1 MLSSRAMKVYLST
14 LGCKLNESELESW
27 TRGLSRDGAEIV
39 ADPRDADICVLNT
52 CTVTHTAA
60 HKSRQM
66 ARQLAR
72 ANPNARIVLTGCF
85 VDVSPVEA
93 SKLPNVA
100 LIVPN
105 ADKDRLVEQ
114 VSDFRFTISD
124 FRALPYGAFQDL
136 VSNFQPPTSNLQLPN
151 SRTRAFV
158 KIQDGCNMSCTYC
171 IIPLA
176 RGKERSRAREEIVAE
191 VQSLVSAGFK
201 EIILTGVQISAYS
214 NLAKVAN
221 LRKDSLRDLVAAILA
236 ETDVPRL
243 RLTSIAPWDL
253 LRGVEADESLL
264 DLWHDTRLCRHLHLS
279 LQSGSDTVLRRMRR
293 PYSTAQYAH
302 AAQLVRESISGVG
315 ITTDVIVGFP
325 GESEVEFEQSLRFV
339 EEMQFSRVHVF
350 PYSARAGTLAATL
363 PLPVSD
369 AVKSTRRAQMQAGA
383 DASARAFAQ
392 RFVGQTMPVLWESF
406 EKAEGGRRKDELFHP
421 SPFILHPSSV
431 WSGYT
436 DNYIRVLAAS
446 DADLRNQISLATV
459 STVNDDGVI
468 ANLV

>member
-1 MLSSRAMKVYLST
+1 MKIYLST

-85 VDVSPVEA
+85 VDVSPTEA
-93 SKLPNVA
+93 NKLPNVA
-100 LIVPN
+100 LVVPN
-105 ADKDRLVEQ
+105 ADKDRLVALAKDEGGRMKDE
-114 VSDFRFTISD
+114 VLSDSRRIHPSS
-124 FRALPYGAFQDL
+124 LILHP
-136 VSNFQPPTSNLQLPN
+136 S

-176 RGKERSRAREEIVAE
+176 RGKERSRTREEIVAE
-191 VQSLVSAGFK
+191 IQTLVSEGYK
-201 EIILTGVQISAYS
+201 EIILTGVQISAFRDGR
-214 NLAKVAN
+214 AN
-221 LRKDSLRDLVAAILA
+221 LKFALRDLVAAILA
-236 ETDVPRL
+236 ETDVQRL
-243 RLTSIAPWDL
+243 RLTSIAPWDM
-253 LRGVEADESLL
+253 DESLL
-264 DLWHDTRLCRHLHLS
+264 DLWRDARLCRHLHLS
-279 LQSGSDTVLRRMRR
+279 LQSGSDTVLRHMRR
-293 PYSTAQYAH
+293 PYSTAQYAR
-302 AAQLVRESISGVG
+302 AAQLAREQIPGVG

-325 GESEVEFEQSLRFV
+325 GESEVEFEQSLQFV
-339 EEMQFSRVHVF
+339 EQMQFSRVHVF

-363 PLPVSD
+363 PLPVAN
-369 AVKSTRRAQMQAGA
+369 AVKAARHAQMQAVA
-383 DASARAFAQ
+383 DASARAFAAQ
-392 RFVGQTMPVLWESF
+392 FIGQTMPVLWESTVDSSQ
-406 EKAEGGRRKDELFHP
+406 KSVASSQISSLATRH
-421 SPFILHPSSV
+421 SPLV

-446 DADLRNQISLATV
+446 DADLHNQISLATV

-468 ANLV
+468 ANFVSR